1 MARPSLTI
9 SEYEAATVRLSEES
23 ARTIARLVAGKIVVT
38 PALEPHSYTITATQY
53 VGTVVLPE
61 LELLIRP
68 KVPIE
73 NLFLLLDVGVP
84 PAAWRPEVFAYRTDR
99 NLLSALAGFFAR
111 TLERT
116 IGRGLIRS
124 YRTERERLIS
134 VRGRVDIASQ
144 IRRPGPITPIACV
157 FDEYTA
163 DIDENRYL
171 KAAVQRLLRVAGVPS
186 STRRLLQRELTRF
199 EEVTDSSPDPDLPA
213 RLVYTR
219 LNRHYEPALRLAR
232 LVLLNLGLV
241 DLRGQPEGTAA
252 SAFLLDMNDLF
263 QRFLSDRL
271 RRALRGRLRV
281 LDEPPKKLGTRGE
294 IDMRPD
300 LVFRRDDRDVYV
312 GDAKYKLTDTGLGRT
327 GDYYQLLAYTTAMN
341 LSEGVL
347 VYCQASGT
355 VPPREVVVRHV
366 GKKLCTYP
374 IGLHGSANAIETT
387 VSELAAWITDR
398 VEEPRHRAQ
407 LVRTTSGGT

>member
-1 MARPSLTI
+1 MTRPTLTL
-9 SEYEAATVRLSEES
+9 SEYETATVRLTEDS
-23 ARTIARLVAGKIVVT
+23 ARTIARLVAGKVVVS
-38 PALEPHSYTITATQY
+38 PASEPHCYTVTATQY
-53 VGTVVLPE
+53 VGTVVLPD

-73 NLFLLLDVGVP
+73 NLFLLLDVGLP
-84 PAAWRPEVFAYRTDR
+84 AAAWRPEVFAYRTDR
-99 NLLSALAGFFAR
+99 NLLAALAGFFAR

-124 YRTERERLIS
+124 YRAEREHLIA
-134 VRGRVDIASQ
+134 VRGRVDIAAQ
-144 IRRPGPITPIACV
+144 IRRPGPVTPIACA

-163 DIDENRYL
+163 DVDENRYL
-171 KAAVQRLLRVAGVPS
+171 KAAVKRLIRVAGVPS
-186 STRRLLQRELTRF
+186 STRRLLQHELTRF
-199 EEVTDSSPDPDLPA
+199 EEVADAAPDVDLPT

-241 DLRGQPEGTAA
+241 DLRGRPEGTAA

-263 QRFLSDRL
+263 QRFLADRL
-271 RRALRGRLRV
+271 RRALRGRLQV
-281 LDEPPKKLGTRGE
+281 IDEPPKKLGTRGE

-300 LVFRRDDRDVYV
+300 LVFRREDRDVYV

-347 VYCQASGT
+347 VYCQASGEA
-355 VPPREVVVRHV
+355 PPREVIVRHTAKRLRTFSISLQGNSVQIEGAVRELADSIVVR
-366 GKKLCTYP
+366 
-374 IGLHGSANAIETT
+374 SA
-387 VSELAAWITDR
+387 R
-398 VEEPRHRAQ
+398 VEAERRSRPLA
-407 LVRTTSGGT
+407 LV

>member
-1 MARPSLTI
+1 MTRPTLTI
-9 SEYEAATVRLSEES
+9 TEYETATVRLSEDS
-23 ARTIARLVAGKIVVT
+23 ARTIARLVAGKLVVS
-38 PALEPHSYTITATQY
+38 PAPEPHCYTVTATQY
-53 VGTVVLPE
+53 VGTVVLPD

-73 NLFLLLDVGVP
+73 NLFLLLDVGLP
-84 PAAWRPEVFAYRTDR
+84 TAAWRPEVFAYRTDR
-99 NLLSALAGFFAR
+99 NLLAALAGFFAR

-124 YRTERERLIS
+124 YRAERERLIA
-134 VRGRVDIASQ
+134 VRGRVDIATQ
-144 IRRPGPITPIACV
+144 IRRPGPVTPIACA

-171 KAAVQRLLRVAGVPS
+171 KTAVQRLLRVAGVPV
-186 STRRLLQRELTRF
+186 STRRLLQHELTRF
-199 EEVTDSSPDPDLPA
+199 EEVADAAPDPELPT

-241 DLRGQPEGTAA
+241 DLRGRPEATAA

-263 QRFLSDRL
+263 QRFLADRL
-271 RRALRGRLRV
+271 RRALRGRLHV
-281 LDEPPKKLGTRGE
+281 IDEPPKKLGTRGE

-312 GDAKYKLTDTGLGRT
+312 GDAKYKLTETGLGRT

-341 LSEGVL
+341 LPEGVL
-347 VYCQASGT
+347 VYCQTAGA
-355 VPPREVVVRHV
+355 VPPREVVVRHAR
-366 GKKLCTYP
+366 KRLCTWP
-374 IGLHGSANAIETT
+374 IELHGSAADIEASMISLSDWI
-387 VSELAAWITDR
+387 VSRTAER
-398 VEEPRHRAQ
+398 GERA
-407 LVRTTSGGT
+407 SA